1 MVDVKF
7 NKMFKNEVGEDVY
20 FLSMKIDGNYQVIP
34 LTKEQFNF
42 FYVSVRQIYNSLP
55 TDEQINEIK

>member
-1 MVDVKF
+1 MIDVKF

-20 FLSMKIDGNYQVIP
+20 FLSMKMDNDYQIIP
-34 LTKEQFNF
+34 MTKDQFNL

-55 TDEQINEIK
+55 NEQNETK